1 MPRRPTAPPSRK
13 VKPPGDGEGPV
24 ARAPRDPVR
33 WPRHVLAI
41 AALWAVTLAA
51 YGNSFRA
58 AFLFDSTQI
67 ILQDARLR
75 AATTGNV
82 RLISTTEYWFPGL
95 YRPLTTLTYLF
106 NYAVVGGGAQPDGY
120 HAVNFALHAVNILLV
135 YLLGLTVFG
144 EVSPALGLAALWALH
159 PVLTESVTNIAG
171 RADLLAAL
179 GVLAGLLCHIRAATR
194 SGWRKAA
201 WLVALLAAVTL
212 GQFSK
217 ENAAVVVAV
226 MLLYDLLFGT
236 AAARARHS
244 WSARLPGYAVAALP
258 LLVYWY
264 CRSRVLAQSPHTP
277 IAFLDNP
284 LTGTDFW
291 TARITALKVLGKY
304 LWLWLWPGKLA
315 CDYSYNQ
322 VPLFDWRLHNWEA
335 WKTVAAAAA
344 WGVIVALAVRSYR
357 RNKPLCFFIA
367 FFLVT
372 LAPTS
377 NLVILIGSIMA
388 ERFLYLPSIGFAG
401 CAVVALHWA
410 CRKLTVAWPRARLA
424 APIALAAICAAL
436 VSRTYARNAD
446 WLDGGSLWTG
456 AVRSAPASYKTHL
469 NLALTALGNQP
480 PDLDL
485 AARELAASLAITGG
499 LPDDRQNE
507 YPYLMAGMCYR
518 IKGDTL
524 ASRDAGGALVP
535 GPLSGL
541 WYERSLEALRHAD
554 QIDHIVPERN
564 RGDHPLR
571 GPRAPM
577 SGTAAIYEQLGH
589 TFMRLGRPAPAVAA
603 YAHSRFLHPELNS
616 FAEMAAAY
624 TAMGD
629 LRGAIITLLEGLV
642 AFPNDTGFAPQ
653 AARLYGRMDPPSCAA
668 RGGGS
673 SLNRECPA
681 VQRDLCAAGRNVI
694 QLYTQAG
701 MPQEAA
707 AVRLR
712 VVNGM
717 GCAVE

>member
-1 MPRRPTAPPSRK
+1 
-13 VKPPGDGEGPV
+13 VKPPSDGEGPV
-24 ARAPRDPVR
+24 ARTPRDPGR

-41 AALWAVTLAA
+41 AGLWAVTLAA
-51 YGNSFRA
+51 YSNSFRA
-58 AFLFDSTQI
+58 GFLFDSTQI

-75 AATTGNV
+75 AATTQNV

-120 HAVNFALHAVNILLV
+120 HAINFALHAVNILLV
-135 YLLGLTVFG
+135 YLLGLMVF
-144 EVSPALGLAALWALH
+144 EEATPAFGLAALWALH

-217 ENAAVVVAV
+217 ENAAMVVAV
-226 MLLYDLLFGT
+226 MLLYDLVFGT
-236 AAARARHS
+236 AAARAHNT
-244 WSARLPGYAVAALP
+244 WSARFAGYAVAALP

-264 CRSRVLAQSPHTP
+264 CRSRVLAQFPNTP
-277 IAFLDNP
+277 VAFLDNP
-284 LTGTDFW
+284 LTGSDFW
-291 TARITALKVLGKY
+291 TARITAVKVLGKY

-322 VPLFDWRLHNWEA
+322 VPLLDWRLHNWEA
-335 WKTVAAAAA
+335 WMTVAAVVA
-344 WGVIVALAVRSYR
+344 WGAIVALAVRSFH

-388 ERFLYLPSIGFAG
+388 ERFVYLPSIGFAG
-401 CAVVALHWA
+401 CAVITLHWA
-410 CRKLTVAWPRARLA
+410 CRKLTVAWPHARLA

-446 WLDGGSLWTG
+446 WLDGNSLWTS

-469 NLALTALGNQP
+469 NLAVTALGNKP

-485 AARELAASLAITGG
+485 AAHELEASLAITGG
-499 LPDDRQNE
+499 LPDNRQNE

-524 ASRDAGGALVP
+524 ASQDSSGALQP
-535 GPLSGL
+535 GPQSDS
-541 WYERSLEALRHAD
+541 WYGRSLEALEHAER
-554 QIDHIVPERN
+554 IDRILAERG
-564 RGDHPLR
+564 RRDHPLR
-571 GPRAPM
+571 GLQAPM
-577 SGTAAIYEQLGH
+577 TGTAAIYEQLGH
-589 TFMRLGRPAPAVAA
+589 TYLRIRQPSKAVAA
-603 YAHSRFLHPELNS
+603 FAHSRLLSPELNS

-624 TAMGD
+624 TDMGD
-629 LRGAIITLLEGLV
+629 LRRAVITLLEGLV
-642 AFPNDTGFAPQ
+642 AFPNEMGFAPQ
-653 AARLYGRMDPPSCAA
+653 AARLYARMDPQSCAA

-673 SLNRECPA
+673 SLNRECPP
-681 VQRDLCAAGRNVI
+681 VQSDLCIAGRNVI

-707 AVRLR
+707 AARLR
-712 VVNGM
+712 VVNGL